1 MSIQLRTLLLTV
13 ILWAI
18 ILFVIPLFYS
28 GATPHEMINQG
39 DLFLSLGIFT
49 VIGVG
54 LALKA
59 KAAFTLNYIWGT
71 MTASWI
77 LSTNFSRLISKD
89 HMEIL
94 DATYVKMFYT
104 INELGIIILL
114 STMVLGTSY
123 YLFRALQADKQIEVN
138 LGPSTKGILTTFAIL
153 VPILWCVAL
162 NARTT

>member
-1 MSIQLRTLLLTV
+1 MSIQVRTLLLTV

-18 ILFVIPLFYS
+18 ILFVIPFFYG
-28 GATPHEMINQG
+28 GATPHEMITQG
-39 DLFLSLGIFT
+39 DLFLSLGIST

-54 LALKA
+54 LALKV

-77 LSTNFSRLISKD
+77 LSANFSRLISKD

-94 DATYVKMFYT
+94 DATYVEMFYT

-114 STMVLGTSY
+114 ATIVLGTTY
-123 YLFRALQADKQIEVN
+123 YLFRALLADKQIEAK
-138 LGPSTKGILTTFAIL
+138 LGTTTKLILATFAIL

-162 NARTT
+162 NVSTT